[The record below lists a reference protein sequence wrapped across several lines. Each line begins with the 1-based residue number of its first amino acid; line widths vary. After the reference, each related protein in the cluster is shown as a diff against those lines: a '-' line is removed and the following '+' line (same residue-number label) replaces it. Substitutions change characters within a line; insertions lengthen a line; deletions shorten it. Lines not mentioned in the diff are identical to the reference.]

1 MFFNLLFTCL
11 AHESSVPLFPL
22 LCEQM
27 WQLQCAC
34 MENKSH
40 NFHLVAQ
47 IITQIIRWGS
57 RKSHD
62 DANRASVAACVL
74 HVVVEMLLAGGDHIP
89 RVLPEGG
96 AQLAQGRGG
105 HRRRQEAPH
114 VRRAHV
120 QDGGRPGSPSPVSN
134 CFLRK

>member
-1 MFFNLLFTCL
+1 MFFNLLFTCEL
-11 AHESSVPLFPL
+11 MSPPCRSSHFYVSKCGSCSVHASKTKAIIAEELPKSKGGVP
-22 LCEQM
+22 
-27 WQLQCAC
+27 
-34 MENKSH
+34 
-40 NFHLVAQ
+40 
-47 IITQIIRWGS
+47 WGS

-62 DANRASVAACVL
+62 NANRASVSACVL

-120 QDGGRPGSPSPVSN
+120 QDGGRPGSPSPVST
-134 CFLRK
+134 CFVRK